1 MGQMRVALVD
11 DHPVVLAGISAL
23 LRRTPE
29 IEVVG
34 EATNGRDGLRIV
46 QEAVP
51 DIVVVDLSLP
61 DMSGVDLA
69 RELASTCP
77 GVRLLVLTVHEDRAY
92 VQPAMRAGARGYVL
106 KRSAAAD
113 LLRAIRAVA
122 EGGIYLDPAVV
133 GGVLAG
139 AEEQR
144 VGAEFAADLSAREE
158 AVLKLTAQGFA
169 NKEIARQLDVSV
181 KTVDTYKA
189 RACEKLSLRSRAA
202 IVRLGVA
209 RGWLSELQDSAP
221 V

>member
-1 MGQMRVALVD
+1 MGQIRVALVD

-23 LRRTPE
+23 LRRAPE

-34 EATNGRDGLRIV
+34 EATNGRDGLMLVREV
-46 QEAVP
+46 AP
-51 DIVVVDLSLP
+51 DIVVIDLSLP
-61 DMSGVDLA
+61 DMSGVELA
-69 RELASTCP
+69 RELASACP
-77 GVRLLVLTVHEDRAY
+77 AVRLLVLTVHEDRAY
-92 VQPAMRAGARGYVL
+92 VQPVMRAGARGYVL

-122 EGGIYLDPAVV
+122 EGGIYLDPAVAEKA
-133 GGVLAG
+133 LPP
-139 AEEQR
+139 AEEQQ
-144 VGAEFAADLSAREE
+144 VGTEGVADLSAREE

-209 RGWLSELQDSAP
+209 RGWLSELQENTP
-221 V
+221 P